1 MCEGMSP
8 YLTQLVDTRA
18 MLEKDLWS
26 SWIYEHIT
34 CLPLTSEWQ
43 QTKNLTLGIEI

>member
-1 MCEGMSP
+1 MN
-8 YLTQLVDTRA
+8 TRA
-18 MLEKDLWS
+18 KLEKDLWS

-43 QTKNLTLGIEI
+43 QTKNLMLGIELENLNWVSIGINH